1 MASHKLFLVLQ
12 SQQILYMS
20 TSDINIHI
28 QLDADRVPEKIEWK
42 ASDANQEHP
51 SDSKSVFLSLLDRD
65 TLDTSTLFLW
75 TKDLHVAE
83 MDRKIYYAL
92 TALTDGYYKSTQN
105 TELANEMRR
114 FVHYFGEKTGI
125 IAEEKK

>member
-1 MASHKLFLVLQ
+1 MNK
-12 SQQILYMS
+12 
-20 TSDINIHI
+20 SDISIHI
-28 QLDADRVPEKIEWK
+28 ELDEDRVPEKIEWK

-51 SDSKSVFLSLLDRD
+51 AESKSVFLSLLDRD

-83 MDRKIYYAL
+83 MDRNIFYAL
-92 TALTDGYYKSTQN
+92 TALTDGYFKSTQN
-105 TELANEMRR
+105 KELANEMRR

-125 IAEEKK
+125 ITEDNK

>member
-1 MASHKLFLVLQ
+1 MST
-12 SQQILYMS
+12 S
-20 TSDINIHI
+20 TSDISIRI
-28 QLDADRVPEKIEWK
+28 QLDANRVPESIEWQ
-42 ASDANQEHP
+42 ASDAHQAHP
-51 SDSKSVFLSLLDRD
+51 SEIKSVFLALLDKD

-75 TKDLHVAE
+75 TKELQVAE
-83 MDRKIYYAL
+83 MDRKIFYAL

-125 IAEEKK
+125 LAPEQ